1 MNRKTD
7 PHVLISQ
14 IQLPGPLLS
23 PGLLKEISGTV
34 LLPPSMIQNASLTD
48 KDSLEKHKH
57 NNFISL

>member
-7 PHVLISQ
+7 PHVPIPH
-14 IQLPGPLLS
+14 IQLPGPLLY
-23 PGLLKEISGTV
+23 PGLLKHISGTL

-48 KDSLEKHKH
+48 KDSLEKHKY